1 VVSGIDLNMD
11 SMSSLIQFT
20 FTGLSPAD
28 NAGGFDELRVATAL
42 AGGGG
47 AGVANET
54 LWSEV
59 AILGVPEPG
68 SLSLVALGALGVLA
82 TARRKRG

>member
-1 VVSGIDLNMD
+1 MRRHLVW
-11 SMSSLIQFT
+11 F
-20 FTGLSPAD
+20 
-28 NAGGFDELRVATAL
+28 AL
-42 AGGGG
+42 AAAAIGFARDAGAQGFQVNEHGTCAMARGG

-68 SLSLVALGALGVLA
+68 SLSLVALGALGMLA